1 MARVSAQPVDES
13 RLKFVKAS
21 DNIVYKNQVR
31 ENLAA
36 PTFDGS
42 YEVQT
47 VKPDRKAKFQRPD
60 IRNGDLTQYYSADIL
75 SLERGATEAAAIR
88 ELLRKWNAGK
98 QPEPEPVMKIVIQR
112 KTLEKRR

>member
-42 YEVQT
+42 CEVQT
-47 VKPDRKAKFQRPD
+47 VKPDRKAKFQMPE
-60 IRNGDLTQYYSADIL
+60 IRNSDQTQYYSADSL

-98 QPEPEPVMKIVIQR
+98 QPEPEPVRKIVIQR
-112 KTLEKRR
+112 KTEVRK